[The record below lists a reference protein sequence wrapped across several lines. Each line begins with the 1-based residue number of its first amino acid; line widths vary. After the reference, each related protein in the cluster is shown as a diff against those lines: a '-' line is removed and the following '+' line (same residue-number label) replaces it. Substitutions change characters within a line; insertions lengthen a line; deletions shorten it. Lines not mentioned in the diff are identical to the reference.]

1 MPTISIITAAYAPK
15 SDHLPATAD
24 GVRAQVLPDGW
35 DLEWVVQ
42 EDGDTPSL
50 AGFFEDV
57 PNARY
62 GANGVRLGISATR
75 NLALARATG
84 QLVQV
89 LDHDDVLLPGALAT
103 LLAAF
108 GRHEIHWAVGAAD
121 DLLPDGTRKAWDSA
135 LPFGLVK
142 AGEANAWAEAR
153 GGNWPVHCAGLL
165 MRTDSLRAV
174 GGWASSPVDDD
185 LIAFAALSE
194 LGDGWN
200 EEAVTWLY
208 RQHAGQTTRSD
219 DLVGLRDAG
228 RLIALQ
234 RVRALRNAG
243 MVLAPAAPLDFRSR
257 SADVNL
263 LDNIKPPADLT

>member
-15 SDHLPATAD
+15 SDFLPATAD
-24 GVRAQVLPDGW
+24 GVRAQVLPAGW
-35 DLEWVVQ
+35 DVEWVVQ
-42 EDGDTPSL
+42 EDGADPSL
-50 AGFFEDV
+50 EAFFHDV

-62 GANGVRLGISATR
+62 GANGVQLGISATR
-75 NLALARATG
+75 NLALTRARG
-84 QLVQV
+84 RLVQV

-108 GRHEIHWAVGAAD
+108 ERHEIHWAVGAAD

-142 AGEANAWAEAR
+142 AGEANAWAEAH

-165 MRTDSLRAV
+165 VRTDSLRAV

-185 LIAFAALSE
+185 LVAFAALSE

-200 EEAVTWLY
+200 EQAVTWLY

-219 DLVGLRDAG
+219 ALVGLRDAG
-228 RLIALQ
+228 RLMALQ
-234 RVRALRNAG
+234 RVKALRGAG
-243 MVLAPAAPLDFRSR
+243 MVFAPAAPLGFDGRSH
-257 SADVNL
+257 DVNL
-263 LDNIKPPADLT
+263 LGNIKPPASLG